1 MDDRQKEL
9 LARGR
14 ELYEARDHY
23 NAEPVLSEL
32 ERSGTTFADVYDMLG
47 VIAHQRGDL
56 AMAEARFRKAVE
68 LNPGYTDA
76 LLNLAVTLNELRKY
90 DEARQIFERLGNKTS
105 TNDAVIES
113 FARGKIAN
121 MHAELAQAYSDLG
134 HLNEAI
140 EQMEKAVR
148 LCPSFADLRVKLA
161 MFYRD
166 AGRHEYARHELQ
178 AAVDANPK
186 FVRAHILLGAT
197 QLTLG
202 DKAAAR
208 TSWEEALSIEPE
220 SVRASSYLKMLDES
234 SK

>member
-1 MDDRQKEL
+1 MDDQKEL

-14 ELYEARDHY
+14 ELYEARDHS
-23 NAEPVLSEL
+23 NAEPVLAQL
-32 ERSGTTFADVYDMLG
+32 GQAGTTSADVYDMLG

-90 DEARQIFERLGNKTS
+90 DEARQIFERLGKKTS
-105 TNDAVIES
+105 TNDAVIET

-121 MHAELAQAYSDLG
+121 MHAELAQAYADLG

-148 LCPSFADLRVKLA
+148 LCPSFSDLRVKLA

-166 AGRHEYARHELQ
+166 AGRHEYARLELQ
-178 AAVDANPK
+178 AAVDASPR

-197 QLTLG
+197 QLALG
-202 DKAAAR
+202 DKSSAR
-208 TSWEEALSIEPE
+208 QSWEEALSIEPE
-220 SVRASSYLKMLDES
+220 SVRAASYLKMLDES

>member
-1 MDDRQKEL
+1 MDDQKEL

-14 ELYEARDHY
+14 ELYEARDHF
-23 NAEPVLSEL
+23 NAEPVLAQL
-32 ERSGTTFADVYDMLG
+32 EQAGTTFADVYDMLG

-90 DEARQIFERLGNKTS
+90 DEARQIFERLGKKTS
-105 TNDAVIES
+105 TNDAVIET

-121 MHAELAQAYSDLG
+121 MHAELAQAYADLG

-148 LCPSFADLRVKLA
+148 LCPSFSDLRVKLA

-166 AGRHEYARHELQ
+166 AGRHEYARLELQ
-178 AAVDANPK
+178 AAVDASPR

-197 QLTLG
+197 QLALG
-202 DKAAAR
+202 DKSSAR
-208 TSWEEALSIEPE
+208 QSWEEALSIEPE
-220 SVRASSYLKMLDES
+220 SVRAASYLKMLDES